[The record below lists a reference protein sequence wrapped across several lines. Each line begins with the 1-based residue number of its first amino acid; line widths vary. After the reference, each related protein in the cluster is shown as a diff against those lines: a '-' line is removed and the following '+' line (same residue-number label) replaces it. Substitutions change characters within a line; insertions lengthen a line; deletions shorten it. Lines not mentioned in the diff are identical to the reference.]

1 MKVMKEEQPIL
12 EVQHLSIDYPISIG
26 VVRAVEDVSFTLGDG
41 EALGLVG
48 ESGCGKSTLGL
59 SILKL
64 LRPPGKVTAGRILYR
79 GTDIISLNGH
89 SLLKMRGQNISMI
102 FQNPLTSLNP
112 LFTVEG
118 HFLETIHFHDS
129 TMPKHQAL
137 AAVRKMLQTLGIE
150 EKRLK
155 EYPHQLSGGMRQRIM
170 IGLALIMNPDILIA
184 DEPTTS
190 LDVIVEA
197 GFTELLATLRK
208 LYKLSIIL
216 ITHNLGLVAEI
227 ADRIAVMYAGRLME
241 IASSE
246 EIFAR
251 PLHPYT
257 QGLIDCVPNILL
269 DQKELV
275 TMQGS
280 PPDLVDP
287 PEGCRFAPRCPK
299 VMPICREKTPPLL
312 EHSPAHAAACW
323 LYGTRGAAASPGDV
337 VAPQREA

>member
-1 MKVMKEEQPIL
+1 MPPAEKTIL
-12 EVQHLSIDYPISIG
+12 EVQDLSIAYPISIG
-26 VVRAVEDVSFTLGDG
+26 VVRAVERVSFTLDDG

-64 LRPPGKVTAGRILYR
+64 QRPPGRVTGGKIMYR
-79 GTDIISLNGH
+79 GTDILSMSHHG
-89 SLLKMRGQNISMI
+89 LLKLRGQKISMI

-112 LFTVEG
+112 LFTVER

-129 TMPKHQAL
+129 GMPREKAL
-137 AAVRKMLQTLGIE
+137 AAVGKMLQTLGIE

-197 GFTELLATLRK
+197 GFTELLLGLRS
-208 LYKLSIIL
+208 LYKLSIVL

-241 IASSE
+241 IATTE

-257 QGLIDCVPNILL
+257 RGLIACVPNIRA
-269 DQKELV
+269 DQQELV
-275 TMQGS
+275 TMPGS

-287 PEGCRFAPRCPK
+287 PAGCRFAPRCPN
-299 VMPICREKTPPLL
+299 VMPICRREAPPLL
-312 EHSPAHAAACW
+312 EHSPGHSAACW
-323 LYGTRGAAASPGDV
+323 LYGERPS
-337 VAPQREA
+337 

>member
-1 MKVMKEEQPIL
+1 VPRAEKPIL
-12 EVQHLSIDYPISIG
+12 EVQDQSIAYPISIG
-26 VVRAVEDVSFTLGDG
+26 VVRAVEGVSFTLDDG

-64 LRPPGKVTAGRILYR
+64 QRPPGRVTRGKIMYR
-79 GTDIISLNGH
+79 GTDILTMNNR
-89 SLLKMRGQNISMI
+89 SLLKMRGQNIAMI

-112 LFTVEG
+112 LFTVEH
-118 HFLETIHFHDS
+118 HFLETIHFHDPS
-129 TMPKHQAL
+129 LPREKAL
-137 AAVRKMLQTLGIE
+137 AAVEKLLETLGIE
-150 EKRLK
+150 KKRLK

-170 IGLALIMNPDILIA
+170 IGLALIMNPDIIIA

-197 GFTELLATLRK
+197 GFTDLLLSLRR

-241 IASSE
+241 VASTE

-257 QGLIDCVPNILL
+257 QGLIACVPNILL

-275 TMQGS
+275 TMPGS
-280 PPDLVDP
+280 PPDLVEP
-287 PEGCRFAPRCPK
+287 PAGCPFAPRCPQ
-299 VMPICREKTPPLL
+299 VMPICRQKTPVLL
-312 EHSPAHAAACW
+312 EHAPGHSAACW
-323 LYGTRGAAASPGDV
+323 LYKEG
-337 VAPQREA
+337 

>member
-1 MKVMKEEQPIL
+1 M
-12 EVQHLSIDYPISIG
+12 
-26 VVRAVEDVSFTLGDG
+26 VRAVEDVSFTLADG

-64 LRPPGKVTAGRILYR
+64 LRPPGKVTEGRILYR
-79 GTDIISLNGH
+79 DTDILTLNDR
-89 SLLKMRGQNISMI
+89 SLLKLRGQNISMI

-112 LFTVEG
+112 LITVEG
-118 HFLETIHFHDS
+118 HFLETIHYHDPA
-129 TMPKHQAL
+129 MEKHAAL
-137 AAVRKMLQTLGIE
+137 AAVAKMLQTLGIE

-197 GFTELLATLRK
+197 GFTELLAALRK

-241 IASSE
+241 VASSTD
-246 EIFAR
+246 IFAR

-287 PEGCRFAPRCPK
+287 PKGCRFAPRCPK
-299 VMPICREKTPPLL
+299 VMSICTEKTPPLL
-312 EHSPAHAAACW
+312 EHAPAHAAACW
-323 LYGTRGAAASPGDV
+323 LYGREDAVASQGDAVASQGDAVASQGDAAPSQAAGASRGKD
-337 VAPQREA
+337 

>member
-1 MKVMKEEQPIL
+1 MPRAEKPIL
-12 EVQHLSIDYPISIG
+12 EVQDLSIAYPISIG
-26 VVRAVEDVSFTLGDG
+26 VVRAVEGVSFTLDDG

-64 LRPPGKVTAGRILYR
+64 QRPPGRVTRGRIMYR
-79 GTDIISLNGH
+79 GTDILSMSDR
-89 SLLKMRGQNISMI
+89 SLLKMRGQSIAMI

-112 LFTVEG
+112 LFTVAH
-118 HFLETIHFHDS
+118 HFLETIHFHDPS
-129 TMPKHQAL
+129 LPREKAL
-137 AAVRKMLQTLGIE
+137 AGVEKLLETLGIE
-150 EKRLK
+150 KKRLK

-170 IGLALIMNPDILIA
+170 IGLALIMNPDIIIA

-197 GFTELLATLRK
+197 GFTDLLLGLRS

-241 IASSE
+241 VASTE
-246 EIFAR
+246 EIFSR

-257 QGLIDCVPNILL
+257 QGLIACVPNILL

-275 TMQGS
+275 TMPGS
-280 PPDLVDP
+280 PPDLVEAP
-287 PEGCRFAPRCPK
+287 AGCPFAPRCPK
-299 VMPICREKTPPLL
+299 VMPICRQKTPVLL
-312 EHSPAHAAACW
+312 AHAPGHSAACW
-323 LYGTRGAAASPGDV
+323 LYGKG
-337 VAPQREA
+337 